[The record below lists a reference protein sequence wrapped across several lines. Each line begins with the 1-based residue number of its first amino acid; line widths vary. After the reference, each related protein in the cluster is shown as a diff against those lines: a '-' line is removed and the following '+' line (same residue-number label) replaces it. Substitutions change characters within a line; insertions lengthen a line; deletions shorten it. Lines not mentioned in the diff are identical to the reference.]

1 MTLPPSSQTGITDSM
16 EKLLKA
22 KKIQFIIAVASLAV
36 GILSIAGIIFF
47 ILKLLYVPMAICI
60 ALTAH
65 GFYGCPFYFLNN
77 AKLKI
82 CIAMLAYIEQNKS
95 ADISQIAAAVGIKQE
110 FAEKLMKK
118 CIEKGYIENSESEEA
133 KEVTE

>member
-1 MTLPPSSQTGITDSM
+1 M

-22 KKIQFIIAVASLAV
+22 KRLQLIIAVASLAV

-47 ILKLLYVPMAICI
+47 IWMLWYVPMAICI

-82 CIAMLAYIEQNKS
+82 CISILAVIEEGKA
-95 ADISQIAAAVGIKQE
+95 ADLKTVAKAVGIKEE
-110 FAEKLMKK
+110 FAAKLIKK
-118 CIEKGYIENSESEEA
+118 CIKKGYLE
-133 KEVTE
+133 KVTFKPTEK